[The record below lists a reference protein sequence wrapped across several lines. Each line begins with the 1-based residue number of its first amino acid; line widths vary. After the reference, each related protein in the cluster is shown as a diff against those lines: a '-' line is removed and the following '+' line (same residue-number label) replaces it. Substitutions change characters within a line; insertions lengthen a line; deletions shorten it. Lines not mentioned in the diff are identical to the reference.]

1 MKYDDV
7 LDATGLL
14 CPLPVLKIRKRLK
27 SLATEQIVK
36 VIADDPAAIVD
47 VPHFCREQG
56 HKLLK
61 NQKDDKILTFFV
73 QKK

>member
-1 MKYDDV
+1 MKYDDE
-7 LDATGLL
+7 LDATSLL

-27 SLATEQIVK
+27 SLETNQIVK

-56 HKLLK
+56 HNLLK